1 MEIVRVELTE
11 KEMELISTWLGVQG
25 WEDTFK
31 IIDNY
36 KLPIDAD
43 LTEDALYEVYKA
55 CRCLR
60 PIELTREQADL
71 VNVWL
76 GHQSIEDTRFI
87 IERNNLDLDTY
98 KTEHAFFVLYEELGG
113 YKVTD
118 RVLDIL

>member
-31 IIDNY
+31 IIDNC
-36 KLPIDAD
+36 KLPIDVD
-43 LTEDALYEVYKA
+43 ITEDALYEVYKA

-76 GHQSIEDTRFI
+76 SHQSIEDTHYI
-87 IERNNLDLDTY
+87 IRRNYLDLDAH
-98 KTEHAFFVLYEELGG
+98 KTEGALFRLYQELGG
-113 YKVTD
+113 MYVTD